1 MGHRDYVA
9 DLPQPSDLQD
19 LMMRLSFKAGLFV
32 RLLAVC
38 ILVAFICGA
47 LVTVAFHSYRSTLTQ
62 NRLGAEL
69 TAQADALAPL
79 AAETLAA
86 GIWRRPNRSCSPIRV
101 CNMSLVL
108 I

>member
-38 ILVAFICGA
+38 ILVACMW
-47 LVTVAFHSYRSTLTQ
+47 RS
-62 NRLGAEL
+62 RH
-69 TAQADALAPL
+69 
-79 AAETLAA
+79 
-86 GIWRRPNRSCSPIRV
+86 RCVS
-101 CNMSLVL
+101 
-108 I
+108 